1 MQVTLVFL
9 VMVYLLQEHT
19 EVVAEMVD
27 LVGVVQVVQE
37 TEVLLEQVFLVKE
50 ITEVLGIGLA
60 VVTLEVAVAEVQEA
74 QVMLEL
80 ETVLV
85 E

>member
-1 MQVTLVFL
+1 
-9 VMVYLLQEHT
+9 MVVL
-19 EVVAEMVD
+19 VVA
-27 LVGVVQVVQE
+27 VQVVRE
-37 TEVLLEQVFLVKE
+37 MEVLLEQVFLVKE
-50 ITEVLGIGLA
+50 ITEVLGISQA